1 LAALALGLAGPA
13 RAWDSGAVL
22 DVLRPGSHASV
33 GLGGDPFLSPLE
45 DHDGWWSRL
54 DLGAPAGSLFELDSS
69 RPIGLAQTNGFESLN
84 AKWVTSATG
93 RLANTAWTVGMGLDR
108 PRWHS
113 GWEGGSGGLTLE
125 GSGTGAAIGTRV
137 TWLPGLTWQLTG
149 ATGSGTAGR
158 PHASFGAGVR
168 YRHAGSVL
176 QAAWQRAPRL
186 DQLSS
191 TLYGEPIGLSTNLV
205 LESQRL
211 DGRCALGFG
220 VALEGA
226 LARARWVPVDAPDAA
241 LTYHLSPSGTSALDQ
256 LGLRWR
262 SRPVAALVRW
272 TQFTPD
278 LAGDLAW
285 GGQSFGGIDYARATL
300 ESWLAGLETQGHGCR
315 SLAEVE
321 HVRLA
326 VRARGELESWP
337 FTSTLVDLLGQ
348 RSIFRA
354 TGSVEWERWHLA
366 HERPLGRRARGRAG
380 AEWIEIRPAAEIESW
395 RPAFLVFGKTD
406 DRVDVLSVDRV
417 RLGVVSLGLALPTG
431 WIDLDMGLEQCVF
444 ARLERRERAPAAAAS
459 ASDSEPA
466 AAMRRPAETGTHVR
480 LAASKRF

>member
-1 LAALALGLAGPA
+1 M
-13 RAWDSGAVL
+13 
-22 DVLRPGSHASV
+22 
-33 GLGGDPFLSPLE
+33 
-45 DHDGWWSRL
+45 
-54 DLGAPAGSLFELDSS
+54 
-69 RPIGLAQTNGFESLN
+69 
-84 AKWVTSATG
+84 AT
-93 RLANTAWTVGMGLDR
+93 R
-108 PRWHS
+108 
-113 GWEGGSGGLTLE
+113 
-125 GSGTGAAIGTRV
+125 
-137 TWLPGLTWQLTG
+137 
-149 ATGSGTAGR
+149 
-158 PHASFGAGVR
+158 
-168 YRHAGSVL
+168 
-176 QAAWQRAPRL
+176 PRL

-417 RLGVVSLGLALPTG
+417 RL
-431 WIDLDMGLEQCVF
+431 
-444 ARLERRERAPAAAAS
+444 ERRVARPRAAHRLDRSRHGPRAMRLRAPRAARARS
-459 ASDSEPA
+459 
-466 AAMRRPAETGTHVR
+466 RRRGFGQRFGTGGGDAPPAETGTHVR